1 MVKFVSKRI
10 FTTEVFDMTARTEQV
25 LSEALSLPPSER
37 AQLAERLF
45 SSLDISQE
53 ELDRLW
59 AQEANSRIDAYD
71 RGDIK
76 AVSAND
82 VFKNISRR

>member
-1 MVKFVSKRI
+1 
-10 FTTEVFDMTARTEQV
+10 MTARAEQV
-25 LSEALSLPPSER
+25 LTAALSLPPSER

-45 SSLDISQE
+45 SSLYISQE

-59 AQEANSRIDAYD
+59 AQEADSRIDAYD

-76 AVSAND
+76 AISASD
-82 VFKNISRR
+82 VFKNLSD

>member
-1 MVKFVSKRI
+1 MAKFVSKRI
-10 FTTEVFDMTARTEQV
+10 FTTEVFDMTARAEQV

-45 SSLDISQE
+45 SSLDISQK

-59 AQEANSRIDAYD
+59 AQEADSRIDAYE

-82 VFKNISRR
+82 VFKNIYQR

>member
-1 MVKFVSKRI
+1 
-10 FTTEVFDMTARTEQV
+10 MTARTEQV
-25 LSEALSLPPSER
+25 LSQALSLPPSER

-59 AQEANSRIDAYD
+59 AQEADSRIDAYN

>member
-1 MVKFVSKRI
+1 
-10 FTTEVFDMTARTEQV
+10 MTARAEQV
-25 LSEALSLPPSER
+25 LSEALNLPPNER

-45 SSLDISQE
+45 SSLDISQKG
-53 ELDRLW
+53 LDRLW
-59 AQEANSRIDAYD
+59 AQEADSRIDAYE

>member
-1 MVKFVSKRI
+1 
-10 FTTEVFDMTARTEQV
+10 MTARAEQV
-25 LSEALSLPPSER
+25 LNEALSLAPSER

-53 ELDRLW
+53 EIDRLW
-59 AQEANSRIDAYD
+59 AQEADSRIDAYN

-82 VFKNISRR
+82 VFKNISQR